1 MDERFGDAAGPQAHR
16 GSTARLNG
24 GFKEV
29 RMAGW
34 GRFETAANGTSS
46 CCAGSGAN
54 VFSVGAAGLCCEVD
68 GEDSEPR

>member
-1 MDERFGDAAGPQAHR
+1 MEERFGDVAGPQAHR

-34 GRFETAANGTSS
+34 GRKSRRQFSTPPPAALADYAKPAIMESS
-46 CCAGSGAN
+46 RGGCG
-54 VFSVGAAGLCCEVD
+54 
-68 GEDSEPR
+68 